1 MVAKIE
7 KKNFYWL
14 SFCRKDGSR
23 EGYVVIE
30 EAPSEG
36 EAVKQAVPLKDFN
49 KCEWSLQGFQIHGDG
64 EELKDFKLHTLI
76 TKADLIAK
84 GYQKA

>member
-1 MVAKIE
+1 MVALKT
-7 KKNFYWL
+7 NFYWL

-30 EAPSEG
+30 EATSEE
-36 EAVKQAVPLKDFN
+36 EAVKQAAPLKDFN
-49 KCEWSLQGFQIHGDG
+49 KCEWSLQGFQIPADG
-64 EELKDFKLHTLI
+64 EEVKDFKLHTLI
-76 TKADLIAK
+76 AKAELIAK